1 MRALMSASL
10 RVGYVPYS
18 TDLQHPGDRRRV
30 QIWAEANN
38 LKLETRHPLDSD
50 LLILSNG
57 ANFNYWIKRTQKPV
71 ILDLVDGYLGEK
83 PNWARD
89 FARNIVRSINGKSNF
104 LDITYTRT
112 LKKACKAS
120 TAVIVATP
128 EQREN
133 VLPFNKNVYV
143 ILDDHSELHQKVK
156 RETSSTKQ
164 EIFWEGFGY
173 TLKHFKTISR
183 ELDDYLSKNQYV
195 LNLLTTESFARWGG
209 YLGRIE
215 TSKLV
220 NKWFPNSF
228 EKIKIIPW
236 TLENVKSYA
245 NKSDF
250 AIIPIDTND
259 KFANLK
265 PENKLLGLWTLGL
278 PVLFS
283 DTPAYKRVAIQ
294 AGLDSACLTSHDWAF
309 ALENHESLLGE
320 KSSQLASKYL
330 SNFHGKEVLIEKWD
344 KAIKEV
350 LTKF

>member
-1 MRALMSASL
+1 MSANL
-10 RVGYVPYS
+10 RIGYVPYS
-18 TDLQHPGDRRRV
+18 TNLQHPGDRRRIL
-30 QIWAEANN
+30 IWAEANN

-57 ANFNYWIKRTQKPV
+57 ANFNYWIKRTSKPV

-89 FARNIVRSINGKSNF
+89 FVRNIVRSINGKSNF
-104 LDITYTRT
+104 LDITYTRA
-112 LKKACKAS
+112 LKKACKMS
-120 TAVIVATP
+120 KAVIVATP
-128 EQREN
+128 EQRVN

-143 ILDDHSELHQKVK
+143 ILDDHSELLQKVK
-156 RETSSTKQ
+156 RETSTTKQ

-220 NKWFPNSF
+220 KKWFPNSF
-228 EKIKIIPW
+228 EKIKIVPW

-245 NKSDF
+245 NKSEF
-250 AIIPIDTND
+250 AIVPIDTKD
-259 KFANLK
+259 RFANLK

-283 DTPAYKRVAIQ
+283 NTPAYKRVALRS
-294 AGLDSACLTSHDWAF
+294 GLDSACLANDDWAF
-309 ALENHESLLGE
+309 ALENHESLLSE
-320 KSSQLASKYL
+320 KSSQLANKYL
-330 SNFHGKEVLIEKWD
+330 SNFHSKEVLIEKWD

-350 LTKF
+350 LAKF

>member
-1 MRALMSASL
+1 MSADL

-18 TDLQHPGDRRRV
+18 ADLQHPGDRRRIL
-30 QIWAEANN
+30 IWAEANHI
-38 LKLETRHPLDSD
+38 KLETKKPLDSD

-57 ANFNYWIKRTQKPV
+57 ANFNYWIRRTQKPV

-83 PNWARD
+83 PNWVKD
-89 FARNIVRSINGKSNF
+89 FVRNIVRAVNGKSNF
-104 LDITYTRT
+104 QDITYTRS
-112 LKKACKAS
+112 LKKACRESK
-120 TAVIVATP
+120 AVIVATP
-128 EQREN
+128 EQRES

-143 ILDDHSELHQKVK
+143 ILDDHSELLQSVK
-156 RETSSTKQ
+156 REVQTIRK

-173 TLKHFKTISR
+173 TLKHFKIISR
-183 ELDDYLSKNQYV
+183 ELDDYLSKNNYV

-220 NKWFPNSF
+220 KKWFPNSF
-228 EKIKIIPW
+228 DKVKIVPW

-250 AIIPIDTND
+250 AIIPININD
-259 KFANLK
+259 RFANMK

-278 PVLFS
+278 QVLFS

-294 AGLDSACLTSHDWAF
+294 AGLESAFIDRKGWKE
-309 ALENHESLLGE
+309 ALENHHSLLSLE
-320 KSSQLASKYL
+320 SSNLANNYLAKFHAREILIQKWEEVILNSLKSA
-330 SNFHGKEVLIEKWD
+330 
-344 KAIKEV
+344 
-350 LTKF
+350 